1 MIYNFNAYVLSKFI
15 LGQIIPMSMIE
26 NLPLY
31 SDKEIVG
38 YRVAMKNETTAK

>member
-1 MIYNFNAYVLSKFI
+1 MLMFCQNLCF
-15 LGQIIPMSMIE
+15 LGQIIPMSVIE